1 MREIEFRGHESPL
14 FSGEKKKKKPKWLYG
29 SLRNTSEEHPQIA
42 EPPMGL
48 WCNVEPE
55 TVGQYTGM
63 KDKNGVKIYEGDVV
77 ESVVLRVP
85 RYSMESERRF
95 GVVKWDRDVAAFRLY
110 RDDDPDDSL
119 ELFRGHKLTVKGYVF
134 DDPVLKKRYGDIYF
148 MEMWNHRSGLN
159 QEKTND

>member
-14 FSGEKKKKKPKWLYG
+14 FAGEKKKKKPKWLYG

-48 WCNVEPE
+48 WCNVDPE

-63 KDKNGVKIYEGDVV
+63 KDKNGVKIFEGDVV
-77 ESVVLRVP
+77 DAVP
-85 RYSMESERRF
+85 ILGIHFR
-95 GVVKWDRDVAAFRLY
+95 GVVKFNSHTSAFDVFREERGDSACLK
-110 RDDDPDDSL
+110 DDFSVVV
-119 ELFRGHKLTVKGYVF
+119 RGNVF

-148 MEMWNHRSGLN
+148 MEITKDGF
-159 QEKTND
+159 